1 MHVRHGPTFLL
12 EHVQK
17 WPQSVTPSRAVST
30 GTTLEE
36 HQLHTEAQRM
46 RFSLL
51 EPEFGWGEKDE
62 AGPQTA
68 DSRERGFVREVDEDK
83 LGHSESLDED
93 EVGDI
98 ADEGPGRRG

>member
-1 MHVRHGPTFLL
+1 
-12 EHVQK
+12 
-17 WPQSVTPSRAVST
+17 
-30 GTTLEE
+30 
-36 HQLHTEAQRM
+36 M
-46 RFSLL
+46 RLPLF

-68 DSRERGFVREVDEDK
+68 DSRERGFVCDVDEEA
-83 LGHSESLDED
+83 LGHSESLDPD